1 MSNILGNQNQVLELS
16 KIIKN
21 KSINHAY
28 LFCGESGIGKFLYAK
43 EFAKSILC
51 YSPTDTYCGQC
62 EACIKFNNS
71 PDFVVVEPE
80 EGIIKVD
87 AIRTLS
93 ENIMLKPTLSTKR
106 CFIIRDADLM
116 NDSAQ
121 NALLKILEEPPEYA
135 VIILTAQNKNKVI
148 GTIRS
153 RCTIMDFKPL
163 TDDELKTIFNTKD
176 VSDELLFYS
185 NGSAGR
191 LEALLSK
198 DYINLVLKFEK
209 ALNIADL
216 IEMNSAFSDIKK
228 IKTIKEDIDDI
239 LDLLIIKLG
248 KSIDEDSLKKA
259 KQIEIIENTRNN
271 LLRNANF
278 DTSLDYMVVQL
289 WEINKR

>member
-1 MSNILGNQNQVLELS
+1 M
-16 KIIKN
+16 
-21 KSINHAY
+21 
-28 LFCGESGIGKFLYAK
+28 FCGEAGIGKFLYAK
-43 EFAKSILC
+43 EFAKSVLC
-51 YSPTDTYCGQC
+51 LSPTDTYCGEC
-62 EACIKFNNS
+62 EHCIRFNTS

-80 EGIIKVD
+80 DGLIKVET
-87 AIRTLS
+87 IRNLS
-93 ENIMLKPTLSTKR
+93 ENIMLKPTLSSRR

-135 VIILTAQNKNKVI
+135 VIILTVQNKNKVI

-153 RCTIMDFKPL
+153 RCTIIDFKPL
-163 TDDELKTIFNTKD
+163 TNDELKKIFDTKD
-176 VSDELLFYS
+176 VSDELLYYS

-191 LEALLSK
+191 LESLLSK
-198 DYINLVLKFEK
+198 DYINLVLKFDN
-209 ALNIADL
+209 ALNMADL
-216 IEMNSAFSDIKK
+216 IEMNSAFSEIKK

-248 KSIDEDSLKKA
+248 KSIEEDSNKKA
-259 KQIEIIENTRNN
+259 KQIEIIEKTRNN

-278 DTSLDYMVVQL
+278 DTSLDYMIVQL